1 MREKERIQLA
11 DSGVGNFFIR
21 REDLARLDFSNA
33 YYTRD
38 CLQSWVTALDIRT

>member
-21 REDLARLDFSNA
+21 RENLARLDFSK
-33 YYTRD
+33 
-38 CLQSWVTALDIRT
+38 SWVTALNIRT